1 MLPNTIKGRLMLVSI
16 IALLGMLVVSV
27 ATLFSEKA
35 TILDDRKVKT
45 RHLVEV
51 AYGILD
57 HFQQQEKAGALS
69 ADDARKAAIAAI
81 KALRYEGKEYFWI
94 NDLGTPV
101 PKMVMHPTVPAL
113 DGTVLDAA
121 KFNCATSLQEGT
133 DGAVV
138 STDGKMNLFAAFVKV
153 ADKAGHGYVTYQW
166 PKPKQGGGTTEETY
180 PKLSY
185 VKKFAPW
192 DWVVGSGIYI
202 DDIDALFRS
211 RVLTLGAI
219 SLGVTAVIALLL
231 LFITRGISNV
241 INGIKEAMGAI
252 QETKD
257 LSRRVEVTGRNEVSE
272 IGHSFNELV
281 ASFQDLI
288 RGVVASAQEVLA
300 LTTQLASA
308 AAHVAASST
317 RQKDSSSSMA
327 TAVEETR
334 ASIAQVADN
343 SGEAH
348 RIAEQAGELSN
359 RGEAI
364 VHDAAEEMSKIA
376 GAVQESATRIQ
387 SLGEQSAR
395 ISSIVGVIKEIADQ
409 TNLLAL
415 NAAIEA
421 ARAGEQGRGFAVVAD
436 EVRKLAER
444 TTQSTQEIGAMIA
457 TIQGGT
463 EEAVRAMQEGS
474 SRVEGGVALAHQA
487 GASMASIRE
496 GAGSVIAAVGDIR
509 QALDEQS
516 RAAQLVAESVESIV
530 AMAEQNSAEMGDI
543 ASTSQRLEGLAR
555 RLQEMVE
562 KFRV

>member
-444 TTQSTQEIGAMIA
+444 TTHSTQEIGAMISA
-457 TIQGGT
+457 IQRDT
-463 EEAVRAMQEGS
+463 ENAVRAMQEGS
-474 SRVEGGVALAHQA
+474 SRVEGGVTLARQA

-496 GAGSVIAAVGDIR
+496 GAGRVISAVGGIR

-516 RAAQLVAESVESIV
+516 RATQLVAESVESIV
-530 AMAEQNSAEMGDI
+530 AMAEQNSAETGDI

-562 KFRV
+562 VFRV